1 MNFNS
6 TNHPAYKT
14 MQSNKQNEVKTF
26 SRNSFGTSNYF
37 AYKKNKIQATAEKTK
52 KPLSKLNFLFQLFI
66 ATFIIVFIVIVVAIM
81 KYSSKVD
88 IEYTKGDLSFN
99 NTGDA
104 TRMPTYGGFVDE
116 QQQRRIDTRLA
127 IIQQEENAPSEA
139 KIIANDENATQVI
152 DPSHIEESKKK
163 EKMHIAEQ
171 EKEIAKQK
179 ALGKNS
185 EATSDNK
192 KQEKKAAET
201 SVNKNITVLSKVLIG
216 RYKTFEEASKVQNE
230 IKQRNPSLAPFVR
243 KVGEV
248 FCVQMG
254 SFQEFEVAK
263 KQAQILKA
271 KGFDVWI
278 YQQ

>member
-14 MQSNKQNEVKTF
+14 MRNNQIKDSKTF
-26 SRNSFGTSNYF
+26 SRTSFGASNYF
-37 AYKKNKIQATAEKTK
+37 AYKKNKIQASAEKQK
-52 KPLSKLNFLFQLFI
+52 KPLSKLNFLFQLFV
-66 ATFIIVFIVIVVAIM
+66 ATFIIVFMIIVVAIM

-99 NTGDA
+99 NAGDA
-104 TRMPTYGGFVDE
+104 TRMPTYGGISEEV
-116 QQQRRIDTRLA
+116 QQRKIDTRLML
-127 IIQQEENAPSEA
+127 IQQEENAPSEA
-139 KIIANDENATQVI
+139 KIISKDKNSTQII
-152 DPSHIEESKKK
+152 DPSHIEENKKI
-163 EKMHIAEQ
+163 EKMHKVEEGKTAS
-171 EKEIAKQK
+171 KQK
-179 ALGKNS
+179 ATGKIS
-185 EATSDNK
+185 ELVQNVKANEK
-192 KQEKKAAET
+192 KQAEA
-201 SVNKNITVLSKVLIG
+201 SVNNNITILSKVLIG
-216 RYKTFEEASKVQNE
+216 RYKTFEEAQKVQND
-230 IKQRNPSLAPFVR
+230 IKQKNPSLTPFVR

-263 KQAQILKA
+263 KQAQILKS